1 MHRSAYKKLD
11 VDWLESLN
19 ALQACGQFVLAAK
32 QLGISQSALS
42 QRVAKLED
50 SMGLPLVL
58 RTSPVRLTPTG
69 HRLMVYSHSAQQLV
83 ATINE
88 ELHLLLDSATP
99 DSTEPKSGS

>member
-32 QLGISQSALS
+32 RLGISQSALS

-69 HRLMVYSHSAQQLV
+69 HRLIVYSQSAQQLV
-83 ATINE
+83 ANTNE
-88 ELHLLLDSATP
+88 ELHLLLNNTVSNGAET
-99 DSTEPKSGS
+99 